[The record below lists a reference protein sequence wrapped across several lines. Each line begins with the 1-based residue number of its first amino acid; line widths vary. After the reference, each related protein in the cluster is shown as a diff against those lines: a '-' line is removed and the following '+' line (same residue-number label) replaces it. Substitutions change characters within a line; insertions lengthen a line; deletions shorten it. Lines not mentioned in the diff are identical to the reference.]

1 MSVNKY
7 IATNAATF
15 ATAVADMAL
24 SNVDYT
30 TISIE
35 QTAGAPGLGGDVLE
49 LASTVVIPPN
59 FLGNLS
65 KVLIIEGNGIT
76 IRPNTSAGLGT
87 DIPLI
92 KRNNPLDNKSCSI
105 IFRNINFDCRGAAMT
120 CVELYN
126 ATNVIFENCR
136 FLNCKTGLI
145 LANINRATVTN
156 CHAENVTFAGFIDK
170 IATNVNNRC
179 NDITYTNCTVKCQ
192 ENVAAFVTGFTSYS
206 TARVAYYECATL
218 SLMIYGLYVNQPFM
232 STPNEINNVQIRNYT
247 GFGVALS
254 SDPAFQ
260 GALIYL
266 YMSTGFAKIDGL
278 YITSSG
284 TSSMIVVEGNAYV
297 VANYPNPHL
306 YVENVPW
313 LPQNAQ
319 FRTQGGIPSGVD
331 CDITPIEDVMTW
343 EFKEIYDGRNIFG
356 AARWYTGLIP
366 RHRYAEFFDESK
378 IILSDSIFVNNKYI

>member
-105 IFRNINFDCRGAAMT
+105 IFRNINF
-120 CVELYN
+120 Y
-126 ATNVIFENCR
+126 
-136 FLNCKTGLI
+136 
-145 LANINRATVTN
+145 
-156 CHAENVTFAGFIDK
+156 
-170 IATNVNNRC
+170 RC
-179 NDITYTNCTVKCQ
+179 
-192 ENVAAFVTGFTSYS
+192 
-206 TARVAYYECATL
+206 
-218 SLMIYGLYVNQPFM
+218 
-232 STPNEINNVQIRNYT
+232 
-247 GFGVALS
+247 
-254 SDPAFQ
+254 
-260 GALIYL
+260 
-266 YMSTGFAKIDGL
+266 
-278 YITSSG
+278 
-284 TSSMIVVEGNAYV
+284 
-297 VANYPNPHL
+297 
-306 YVENVPW
+306 
-313 LPQNAQ
+313 
-319 FRTQGGIPSGVD
+319 
-331 CDITPIEDVMTW
+331 
-343 EFKEIYDGRNIFG
+343 
-356 AARWYTGLIP
+356 
-366 RHRYAEFFDESK
+366 
-378 IILSDSIFVNNKYI
+378 